1 MPFEERIR
9 ELMMEARTELDAGRR
24 ADIFVEI
31 LRLYTENIYSVGLYE
46 AQRGLGIAKRFRNV
60 QPDVPPTCMTG
71 WIKTFL
77 CRLYGFLKNCSIS
90 RSSRNTSQR
99 QKATRTGPG
108 SKRQ

>member
-31 LRLYTENIYSVGLYE
+31 LRLYTENIYSIGLYE

-60 QPDVPPTCMTG
+60 QPDVPAYLYDWLDKNIPLQIVWVPEEMQYQPKFKEHIPTAES
-71 WIKTFL
+71 
-77 CRLYGFLKNCSIS
+77 YQN
-90 RSSRNTSQR
+90 RSWQ
-99 QKATRTGPG
+99 
-108 SKRQ
+108 